1 MEGAGS
7 AGKCVRGGAGRV
19 GCCGRS
25 WRAKPVE

>member
-19 GCCGRS
+19 GRCGLSLRV
-25 WRAKPVE
+25 KLPV